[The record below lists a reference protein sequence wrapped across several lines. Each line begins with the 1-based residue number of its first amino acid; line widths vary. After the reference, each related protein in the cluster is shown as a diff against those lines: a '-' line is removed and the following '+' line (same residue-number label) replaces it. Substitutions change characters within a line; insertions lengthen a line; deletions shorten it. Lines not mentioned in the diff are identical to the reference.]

1 MVRWWD
7 GVMARWRDGEMV
19 GWWDG
24 EMARWRDGGMAGWWD
39 GGKKYG
45 LKSEGTQ
52 AIMGGLGLIWGRVI
66 GLLGGV
72 VVATVLGDV
81 VVRKSCLGRSVS

>member
-1 MVRWWD
+1 MV
-7 GVMARWRDGEMV
+7 GWRDGEMV

-24 EMARWRDGGMAGWWD
+24 GMVGWRD

-52 AIMGGLGLIWGRVI
+52 AIMGDRG
-66 GLLGGV
+66 
-72 VVATVLGDV
+72 
-81 VVRKSCLGRSVS
+81 

>member
-1 MVRWWD
+1 MARWWD
-7 GVMARWRDGEMV
+7 D
-19 GWWDG
+19 
-24 EMARWRDGGMAGWWD
+24 
-39 GGKKYG
+39 GKKYG

-52 AIMGGLGLIWGRVI
+52 AIMGDRGVIWGRVI

>member
-7 GVMARWRDGEMV
+7 SEMARWWDGEMV

-24 EMARWRDGGMAGWWD
+24 GMVE
-39 GGKKYG
+39 KKYG

-52 AIMGGLGLIWGRVI
+52 AIMGDRG
-66 GLLGGV
+66 
-72 VVATVLGDV
+72 
-81 VVRKSCLGRSVS
+81 

>member
-1 MVRWWD
+1 
-7 GVMARWRDGEMV
+7 MA

-24 EMARWRDGGMAGWWD
+24 GMGGWGD

-52 AIMGGLGLIWGRVI
+52 AIMGDRG
-66 GLLGGV
+66 
-72 VVATVLGDV
+72 
-81 VVRKSCLGRSVS
+81 

>member
-1 MVRWWD
+1 MARWWD
-7 GVMARWRDGEMV
+7 GGMV

-24 EMARWRDGGMAGWWD
+24 GMV
-39 GGKKYG
+39 GKKYG

-81 VVRKSCLGRSVS
+81 VVRKSCLGRGVS

>member
-1 MVRWWD
+1 MVR
-7 GVMARWRDGEMV
+7 
-19 GWWDG
+19 WWDG
-24 EMARWRDGGMAGWWD
+24 EMARWWDGGMVGWWD
-39 GGKKYG
+39 GGMVGWWKKIWPEIRRDSGHY
-45 LKSEGTQ
+45 
-52 AIMGGLGLIWGRVI
+52 GGLGLIWGRVI

>member
-1 MVRWWD
+1 MVRWW
-7 GVMARWRDGEMV
+7 DGEMV

-24 EMARWRDGGMAGWWD
+24 GMVGWWD

-52 AIMGGLGLIWGRVI
+52 AIMGDRG
-66 GLLGGV
+66 
-72 VVATVLGDV
+72 
-81 VVRKSCLGRSVS
+81 

>member
-1 MVRWWD
+1 MV
-7 GVMARWRDGEMV
+7 E
-19 GWWDG
+19 
-24 EMARWRDGGMAGWWD
+24 
-39 GGKKYG
+39 KKYG